1 MKTIKSHKET
11 VFAICSLQHEL
22 KSSLQALI
30 FSFSGISTTH
40 ITDYKATN
48 ITINLFLR
56 LLKFDTQ
63 ILLLGAI

>member
-40 ITDYKATN
+40 ITDYKGYKHRHEFVPEIAK
-48 ITINLFLR
+48 I
-56 LLKFDTQ
+56 
-63 ILLLGAI
+63 